1 MSQVTAKQ
9 ITARQILADQVSA
22 LGSGAVADQYPDFIF
37 SFGSNDARVL
47 EQFSGASTSAMG
59 STTTNLFGD
68 PQPSITYSGGAFTL
82 PAENANVKWT
92 KAAIEGFSGGTF
104 RPIVTGFTLQV
115 EVSSAAFATTASTGT
130 VGFLAYLG
138 GTTAGSSL
146 TINHTNSTK
155 SWAATQV
162 DGTNAAESTPTV
174 QTENVASQAFDI
186 ITISYHG
193 SAAGSDEGLLVV
205 ARNGS
210 IILKQEPTNAAILNG
225 DFYIG
230 GLGAYGFNNLSYPM
244 RNVMLISGPTVFPAN
259 VKICYMGDSNAAYP
273 DYSLTSSLNP
283 NHNPPLIVRGYE
295 GTAAA
300 NTNYADPGT
309 VTSLPKFPS
318 NSNQFQFFDQNLR
331 CLLTG
336 KLAARGLSPAGGKIL
351 SSSRGGCQIYDWAGD
366 GTHNDLIQR
375 CDALYANDTHSY
387 AVYPPDVLG
396 SSHSVDTFIINLG
409 GNDMTRIAAAGG
421 LTSGRKTTLLNAYKA
436 RIDELVSG
444 SSPNQILLLGVFPA
458 YTFGKPNIPAEEI
471 TPALRGEMNAAI
483 SELNGYAGVCEY
495 VSVDNFPI
503 AALIGLDGVHFSV
516 LGQEFIAELLASRI
530 KL

>member
-1 MSQVTAKQ
+1 MSQATTKQ
-9 ITARQILADQVSA
+9 ITAHQITADQVSA
-22 LGSGAVADQYPDFIF
+22 LGTGEVAVQYPDFIF
-37 SFGSNDARVL
+37 SFGSNDARVV
-47 EQFSGASTSAMG
+47 EQFSGASSSAMG
-59 STTTNLFGD
+59 STATTGSL
-68 PQPSITYSGGAFTL
+68 TYSGGAFTI
-82 PAENANVKWT
+82 PATEATLSWS
-92 KAAIEGFSGGTF
+92 KAVIEGFLGGTF
-104 RPIVTGFTLQV
+104 RPAVSGFTLQL
-115 EVSSAAFATTASTGT
+115 EVSSAAFATDASTT
-130 VGFLAYLG
+130 TIGFLAILLG
-138 GTTAGSSL
+138 SAAGSSL
-146 TINHTNSTK
+146 TIAHTNSTK
-155 SWAATQV
+155 SWKATQA
-162 DGTNAAESTPTV
+162 DGTNAAENTPTV
-174 QTENVASQAFDI
+174 QTENAASQAFDT

-210 IILKQEPTNAAILNG
+210 IILKQEPTNAVAPNSAW
-225 DFYIG
+225 YIG
-230 GLGAYGFNNLSYPM
+230 GVGGEIGFNNLSTPM

-259 VKICYMGDSNAAYP
+259 VKICYMGDSNAAYS
-273 DYSLTSSLNP
+273 DYSLTSSLNS

-300 NTNYADPGT
+300 STNYADPGT
-309 VTSLPKFPS
+309 VTSYPKYTDPLTGGTS
-318 NSNQFQFFDQNLR
+318 NIFQFFDQNLR

-336 KLAARGLSPAGGKIL
+336 KLAARGLSPAGGKML

-396 SSHSVDTFIINLG
+396 SSPSVDTFIINLG

-444 SSPNQILLLGVFPA
+444 SSPNQILLLGVFPQ
-458 YTFGKPNIPAEEI
+458 YTFGKPNIPAEEL

-495 VSVDNFPI
+495 VSVDNFPT

>member
-1 MSQVTAKQ
+1 MSQATAKQ
-9 ITARQILADQVSA
+9 ITAHQITADQVSA
-22 LGSGAVADQYPDFIF
+22 LGTGEVAVQYPDFIF
-37 SFGSNDARVL
+37 KFGSNDARVV
-47 EQFSGASTSAMG
+47 EQFSGASSSAMG
-59 STTTNLFGD
+59 STVTTLFGD

-82 PAENANVKWT
+82 PAANANLKWT
-92 KAAIEGFSGGTF
+92 KAVIEGLLGGTF
-104 RPIVTGFTLQV
+104 RPAVSGFTLQL
-115 EVSSAAFATTASTGT
+115 EVSSAAFATAAST
-130 VGFLAYLG
+130 A
-138 GTTAGSSL
+138 TAGVL
-146 TINHTNSTK
+146 TYLSGTATGTSVTMTHTDSTK
-155 SWAATQV
+155 SWSVRQV
-162 DGTNAAESTPTV
+162 DGTNSAETTPTV
-174 QTENVASQAFDI
+174 QTEDATSQAFDT

-193 SAAGSDEGLLVV
+193 SASDDEGLLVV

-210 IILKQEPTNAAILNG
+210 IILKQEPTNAAVLNS

-259 VKICYMGDSNAAYP
+259 VKICYMGDSNAAFP

-283 NHNPPLIVRGYE
+283 NHNPPLIVRGYD

-351 SSSRGGCQIYDWAGD
+351 SSSRGGCQIYDWADD

-444 SSPNQILLLGVFPA
+444 SSPNQILLLGVFPQ
-458 YTFGKPNIPAEEI
+458 YTFGKPNIPAEEL

-495 VSVDNFPI
+495 VSVDNFPT

>member
-1 MSQVTAKQ
+1 MDNTRSLTSSTGAGFSQPLSES
-9 ITARQILADQVSA
+9 ING
-22 LGSGAVADQYPDFIF
+22 GSGDPVYPDFIF
-37 SFGSNDARVL
+37 KFGSNDARVV
-47 EQFSGASTSAMG
+47 EQFSGASSSLMG
-59 STTTNLFGD
+59 STATSGSL
-68 PQPSITYSGGAFTL
+68 TYSGGAFTL
-82 PAENANVKWT
+82 PVENANVSWSKT
-92 KAAIEGFSGGTF
+92 VIEGFLGGTF
-104 RPIVTGFTLQV
+104 RPAVSGFTLQV
-115 EVSSAAFATTASTGT
+115 EVSSAAFATAASTT
-130 VGFLAYLG
+130 TIGFLAILLG
-138 GTTAGSSL
+138 SAAGSSL
-146 TINHTNSTK
+146 TIAHTNSTK
-155 SWAATQV
+155 SWKATQA
-162 DGTNAAESTPTV
+162 DGTNAAENTPTV
-174 QTENVASQAFDI
+174 QTENAASQAFDT

-210 IILKQEPTNAAILNG
+210 IILKQEPTNAAVPNSAW
-225 DFYIG
+225 YIG
-230 GLGAYGFNNLSYPM
+230 GLGAFGFNNLSYAM

-273 DYSLTSSLNP
+273 DYSLTSSLNS

-300 NTNYADPGT
+300 STNYADPGT
-309 VTSLPKFPS
+309 VTSLPNYPS
-318 NSNQFQFFDQNLR
+318 GNDQFQFFDQNLR

-351 SSSRGGCQIYDWAGD
+351 SSSRGGCQIYDWADD
-366 GTHNDLIQR
+366 GAHNDLLQR
-375 CDALYANDTHSY
+375 CDALYARTSSDY

-444 SSPNQILLLGVFPA
+444 SGPNQILLLGVAPQYPIGSTNNPA
-458 YTFGKPNIPAEEI
+458 AEL

-483 SELNGYAGVCEY
+483 SELNGYKGVCEY
-495 VSVDNFPI
+495 VSIDKFPVSTF
-503 AALIGLDGVHFSV
+503 IGLDGVHLSV
-516 LGQEFIAELLASRI
+516 LGQEFIAEILASKM